1 MYEAIQPQIQ
11 GGSLV
16 DAVRLS
22 CQCSRKKPLLQLWAN
37 KIHRYTIGQRIAR
50 EFSTKDRVF
59 LCGDAAHTHSS
70 GAAQGLNTGIH
81 DAVNLGWKLA
91 LHIRAVTK
99 PEVLRT
105 YSSERLTVVNRLINY
120 DKDISVLM
128 SHKWPSWYTGD
139 PDADP
144 YVVLGEI
151 FDQAASFNTGLGI
164 SYPPNVLNH
173 ASTLDLNVLVGARPP
188 DVDLMMPGINTA
200 IRFQRVTRNVARF
213 WVVVYTGNPQF
224 TKTSLLK
231 LESFLETAKELTTNR
246 AIGWITISPTVGF
259 SPYEALGMNP
269 FGNLYFDPTNVA
281 HEKIGISLET
291 GGVMVLRPDG
301 LVSSAGHIDG
311 PSIEAY
317 FKNIMDL

>member
-1 MYEAIQPQIQ
+1 M
-11 GGSLV
+11 
-16 DAVRLS
+16 
-22 CQCSRKKPLLQLWAN
+22 KPLLQPWAN
-37 KIHRYTIGQRIAR
+37 KVHRYTIGQRIAR

-91 LHIRAVTK
+91 LHIRGAIK
-99 PEVLRT
+99 PEVLST
-105 YSSERLTVVNRLINY
+105 YSPERLTAVNRLINY
-120 DKDISVLM
+120 DKDIALLM

-139 PDADP
+139 PNADP
-144 YVVLGEI
+144 YIVLGEI
-151 FDQAASFNTGLGI
+151 MNKAASFNTGLGI

-173 ASTLDLNVLVGARPP
+173 ASTVDLNVLTGARPP
-188 DVDLMMPGINTA
+188 DVDLIMPGINTA
-200 IRFQRVTRNVARF
+200 IRFQRVTRNLAKF
-213 WVVVYTGNPQF
+213 WVVVYTGKSQS

-231 LESFLETAKELTTNR
+231 LEKFLETATELTTNQ

-259 SPYEALGMNP
+259 SPYEALGMKP

-281 HEKIGISLET
+281 HEKIGIGLET

-301 LVSSAGHIDG
+301 LVGSAGHIDG
-311 PSIEAY
+311 PWIGAY

>member
-1 MYEAIQPQIQ
+1 MYETIQPQIQ

-22 CQCSRKKPLLQLWAN
+22 CQCSREKPLLQLWAN
-37 KIHRYTIGQRIAR
+37 KIHRYTIAQRIAR
-50 EFSTKDRVF
+50 EFSFKDRVF

-91 LHIRAVTK
+91 LHIRAATK

-128 SHKWPSWYTGD
+128 SRKWPSWYTGD

-164 SYPPNVLNH
+164 SYPPNVLNN
-173 ASTLDLNVLVGARPP
+173 ASTVDLNVLAGARPP
-188 DVDLMMPGINTA
+188 DVDLMMPGINTP
-200 IRFQRVTRNVARF
+200 IRFQRVTRNVAKF
-213 WVVVYTGNPQF
+213 WVVVYTGNPQT
-224 TKTSLLK
+224 TKTSLLE

-246 AIGWITISPTVGF
+246 AIGWVTISPTVGS

-291 GGVMVLRPDG
+291 GGVIVLRPDG
-301 LVSSAGHIDG
+301 LVSSASHIDG